1 MHNTME
7 AAGNSAALFMISWS
21 FISQIILALL
31 LALLIDTYS
40 DEDDGEGEE
49 EEEAGP
55 GIHCSPCHGMPHNSI
70 NVKACWMRWRAM
82 GLADLARHVVGCLF
96 QEMRVPRCDG

>member
-1 MHNTME
+1 ME

-49 EEEAGP
+49 EEEDQGP
-55 GIHCSPCHGMPHNSI
+55 GEEDGELGTGNPYSHRSI
-70 NVKACWMRWRAM
+70 SFVSNKS
-82 GLADLARHVVGCLF
+82 DEVGRCRLTPGGT
-96 QEMRVPRCDG
+96 RLDPRLTPG